1 MNTNL
6 RVTVMALGGILLFS
20 WAPGGVR
27 AQSKSPAV
35 CVIDEIDARDLQA
48 DAKIAPLFGPVAK
61 AFGGRYVVR
70 GGKPISFSGE
80 PPKRVVVIVFD
91 NMEKARAWRD
101 SPRHK
106 ELEAMREKIGTKI
119 RSFAVEAL
127 AP

>member
-1 MNTNL
+1 MNTYL
-6 RVTVMALGGILLFS
+6 RMTVMALGGVLLLS
-20 WAPGGVR
+20 WVPNGVQ

-35 CVIDEIDARDLQA
+35 YVIDEIDASDPQA

-70 GGKPISFSGE
+70 GGKPVSFSGT

-91 NMEKARAWRD
+91 SMEKARVWRE

-119 RSFAVEAL
+119 RSYAVEA
-127 AP
+127 

>member
-1 MNTNL
+1 MKINL
-6 RVTVMALGGILLFS
+6 RMMVMALGGSLLLS
-20 WAPGGVR
+20 WVPGGAH

-35 CVIDEIDARDLQA
+35 YVIDEIDARDPQA
-48 DAKIAPLFGPVAK
+48 DAKIAPLFGPVAA

-70 GGKPISFSGE
+70 GGTPVPFNGE

-91 NMEKARAWRD
+91 SMEKARAWRE

-119 RSFAVEAL
+119 RSYAVEAL

>member
-1 MNTNL
+1 MNRNL
-6 RVTVMALGGILLFS
+6 RVTVMALGGSLLLS
-20 WAPGGVR
+20 WAPGGVQ

-35 CVIDEIDARDLQA
+35 YVIDEIDARDPQA
-48 DAKIAPLFGPVAK
+48 DAKIAPLFGPVAA

-70 GGKPISFSGE
+70 GGKPVSFSGE
-80 PPKRVVVIVFD
+80 PPKRVVVIIFD
-91 NMEKARAWRD
+91 SMEKARAWRE

-119 RSFAVEAL
+119 RSYAVEAL